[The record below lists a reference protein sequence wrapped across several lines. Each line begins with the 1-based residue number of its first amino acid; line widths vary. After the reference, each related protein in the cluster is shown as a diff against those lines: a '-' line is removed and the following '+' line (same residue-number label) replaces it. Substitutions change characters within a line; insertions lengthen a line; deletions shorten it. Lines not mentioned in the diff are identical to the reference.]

1 MEISQ
6 FTVKNL
12 LVQEIRKEIICSN
25 FAPGERLPLRDLASR
40 FNVST
45 QPIREA
51 LSELEKEGLVTSEPR
66 KGAVV
71 TKLSTDELQDIYE
84 IRATLEA
91 MATELAVPNVT
102 AETISKLQDL
112 VQQMDDHINDVFES
126 VELNTKFHMVLY
138 ETSNRRHLCELIQSL
153 RHRTSHYLHAYIV
166 GQNRMVLA
174 QDEHLKIINAC
185 QKGDADHAKDLMH
198 DHVLKAGKGII
209 DYIKSKQKAEESNH

>member
-1 MEISQ
+1 MIEISQ

-25 FAPGERLPLRDLASR
+25 FQPGERLPLRDLAAR

-71 TKLSTDELQDIYE
+71 TQLSVDELIDIYE

-91 MATELAVPNVT
+91 MATELAIPHLT
-102 AETISKLQDL
+102 AEILAKLKNL
-112 VQQMDDHINDVFES
+112 VEEMDSHIGDVFES
-126 VELNTKFHMVLY
+126 VELNTKFHMTLY
-138 ETSNRRHLCELIQSL
+138 QASGRSHLCELIQSL

-166 GQNRMVLA
+166 GQDRMVLA
-174 QDEHLKIINAC
+174 QDEHLKIISAC
-185 QKGDADHAKDLMH
+185 QQKDAETAKQLMRE
-198 DHVLKAGKGII
+198 HVLKAGNGII
-209 DYIKSKQKAEESNH
+209 DHINKKTE

>member
-1 MEISQ
+1 MIEISQ

-25 FAPGERLPLRDLASR
+25 FVPGERLPLRDLAAR

-84 IRATLEA
+84 VRATLEA
-91 MATELAVPNVT
+91 MATELAIPHLT
-102 AETISKLQDL
+102 AGILTKLGDL
-112 VQQMDDHINDVFES
+112 VQQMDDHIDDIFES
-126 VELNTKFHMVLY
+126 VELNTRFHLTLY
-138 ETSNRRHLCELIQSL
+138 QASKRSHLCELIQSL

-174 QDEHLKIINAC
+174 QDEHLKIIDAC
-185 QKGDADHAKDLMH
+185 RSDDALTAKRLMH
-198 DHVLKAGKGII
+198 EHVLKAGKGII
-209 DYIKSKQKAEESNH
+209 DYIKSKQTEESNH